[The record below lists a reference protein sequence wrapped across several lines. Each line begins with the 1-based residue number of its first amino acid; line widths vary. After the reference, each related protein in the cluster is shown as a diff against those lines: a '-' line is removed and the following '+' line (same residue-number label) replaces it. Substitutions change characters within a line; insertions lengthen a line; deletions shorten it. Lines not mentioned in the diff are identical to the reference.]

1 MSGCCFLTV
10 LKINWCPVI
19 FGQWYLLSFCLFCNS
34 DVHIHIR
41 LTLMLSFIWSPLFPS
56 SGSPGLQLQFR
67 VDDSFL
73 KPGEKRWFL
82 RYLALHAMHIDIW
95 DSDSLLLI
103 GSTAIELKVKA
114 CEVKPVIIM
123 WLLWFR
129 TTTLDFSSPDI
140 FQKLLELMRNTR
152 KTASSDHTVCPP
164 VNWEQETKASALVLS
179 LIIPT
184 TIMINEYHNC
194 YMYK

>member
-41 LTLMLSFIWSPLFPS
+41 LTLMLSFIWSPLSPS

-140 FQKLLELMRNTR
+140 FNEKYKKDSKFRPHRM
-152 KTASSDHTVCPP
+152 PP
-164 VNWEQETKASALVLS
+164 CQLRTGNKGFCIGIVTDYS
-179 LIIPT
+179 
-184 TIMINEYHNC
+184 HNN
-194 YMYK
+194 YDKWVS